1 MQLKTTEGYSLTVLD
16 IRSLT
21 SRCQQGHAPSRCFLT
36 YSRFWWFQ
44 GILDTPCPV
53 DTSLQS
59 VPLLSHGIILVSLCP
74 NIPPF
79 IRTPL
84 D

>member
-1 MQLKTTEGYSLTVLD
+1 MLLKTTEVYSLTVLD
-16 IRSLT
+16 TRSLK
-21 SRCQQGHAPSRCFLT
+21 SRCQQGHAPSRCFLA
-36 YSRFWWFQ
+36 YSSFWWFQ
-44 GILDTPCPV
+44 AILDTPCPV

-59 VPLLSHGIILVSLCP
+59 VPLLSHGLILVSLCP
-74 NIPPF
+74 NILPL